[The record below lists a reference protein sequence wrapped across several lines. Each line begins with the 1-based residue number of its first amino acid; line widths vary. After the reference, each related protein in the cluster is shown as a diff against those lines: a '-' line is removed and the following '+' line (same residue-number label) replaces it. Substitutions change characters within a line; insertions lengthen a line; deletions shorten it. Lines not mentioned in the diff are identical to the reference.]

1 MQRTQN
7 YNLCQWAAEDRI
19 LRSDF
24 NADNQKI
31 DTALA
36 GKARITVGSYT
47 GTGEYGAEHPNTLT
61 FDFAPKL
68 FLLFPALAH
77 QGQDFYA
84 VPGIAQYNPCIVVWG
99 ATTLLGDGTGSNR
112 ITYSG
117 NTISWWTNTGA
128 QNQYNTSGQIY
139 HYAAI
144 G

>member
-1 MQRTQN
+1 MN
-7 YNLCQWAAEDRI
+7 YNDRVTKEYVEG
-19 LRSDF
+19 L
-24 NADNQKI
+24 
-31 DTALA
+31 LA
-36 GKARITVGSYT
+36 GGVKVAAGTYT
-47 GTGEYGAEHPNTLT
+47 GTGTYGPDHPNSLT
-61 FDFAPKL
+61 FDFTPKL

-84 VPGIAQYNPCIVVWG
+84 VPGIAQYNPCVVVWG

-117 NTISWWTNTGA
+117 NTISWWTNAVA